1 MLLRSHAA
9 ANSVVRTGLFGSF
22 GKYVTN
28 SITST
33 VAASSRA
40 CVFHLS
46 QANPLQRILSHSL
59 YECAGFPAG
68 IAHGHL
74 LAHKA
79 TLPQHIPVRTMA
91 GTKAENIV
99 WSDSLLTYAS
109 LHKFIF

>member
-1 MLLRSHAA
+1 
-9 ANSVVRTGLFGSF
+9 
-22 GKYVTN
+22 
-28 SITST
+28 
-33 VAASSRA
+33 
-40 CVFHLS
+40 
-46 QANPLQRILSHSL
+46 LQRILSHSF

-109 LHKFIF
+109 LHKFIFESVYS